1 MNIIFY
7 APKIDFPSS
16 KDCIDRIMK
25 QRFHIQDFSLYKNE
39 NGKPFLTIP
48 STDSPF
54 FISVTHTKSEYFI
67 AFSSQN
73 VGIDAE
79 KLDRT
84 VDFLPILKKF
94 PLAEREEISTNLDF
108 LRHWTAKES
117 AIKWLGGSI
126 AKDFNR
132 LLYRNKEIFLNGLK
146 LPVAITQKEILGHV
160 VSVCQESLCDWS
172 FVQL

>member
-1 MNIIFY
+1 M
-7 APKIDFPSS
+7 DFSSS
-16 KDCIDRIMK
+16 KDFIDRILK
-25 QRFHIQDFSLYKNE
+25 QRFHIQDYILYKNE

-48 STDSPF
+48 NEASPLF
-54 FISVTHTKSEYFI
+54 LSVTHTKSEYFI

-84 VDFLPILKKF
+84 VDYLPILKKF
-94 PLAEREEISTNLDF
+94 PLAEREEISTSLDF

-117 AIKWLGGSI
+117 TIKWLGGSI

-132 LLYRNKEIFLNGLK
+132 LLYCNEEIFLNGLK
-146 LPVAITQKEILGHV
+146 LPVSITQKEILGHI
-160 VSVCQESLCDWS
+160 VSVCQESPCEWS
-172 FVQL
+172 FAQI